1 MQKINYI
8 VFGKETL
15 RTSLTLFGLTS
26 LFSLFFPLSEFLV
39 SWQMFIAFFIGAG
52 ASEFFDYMRGNKSK

>member
-15 RTSLTLFGLTS
+15 RTALTLFGLTS
-26 LFSLFFPLSEFLV
+26 LVSLFFPLSEFLV
-39 SWQMFIAFFIGAG
+39 SWQMFVAFFIGTG
-52 ASEFFDYMRGNKSK
+52 VSEFFDYMRGNKSK

>member
-15 RTSLTLFGLTS
+15 RTALTLFGLS
-26 LFSLFFPLSEFLV
+26 NLLSLFFPLNEFLV
-39 SWQMFIAFFIGAG
+39 SWQMFVGFFVGTGI
-52 ASEFFDYMRGNKSK
+52 SELFDYMRGNKKQ